1 MDELLYPGL
10 QDVEATA
17 SAGPVVSRRER
28 WERKIDELLIRYDA
42 FVERHR
48 LKPGRFLAAAL
59 LLGAVTTA
67 ATVYTAGYA
76 VVVDGQTLGVVA
88 DKAQYEAIERKVED
102 RVEVILGRDY
112 SLDGHVSFA
121 RQLVAKRDL
130 SDLSGFET
138 YLFNQVDEVTRGY
151 VLSVNGE
158 NLCVQAD
165 STQLAALLDRLKAPY
180 MNENTVVAEFTVPV
194 GLTCEYVAR
203 DQLTD
208 DLAEVEAL
216 LTSNTREAVVYTV
229 VKGDTYSGIA
239 SRYDMTVDEL
249 LAINPQA
256 SLNRLMVGDELTVSA
271 SVPYLGVRTVDKVR
285 YEEAIP
291 APVEYVDDDTMYQ
304 GDSKTLEAGAD
315 GSQMV
320 DARVTYLNGMEQQRD
335 ITAVQQLTAPV
346 TKVVAQGTKE
356 RPKTMAKGYF
366 IWPVRGTIT
375 SRYGGRSLFGTYNF
389 HGGLDIAVPYGT
401 SIKAADGGK
410 VITAG
415 WHNSYGNY
423 IVIDHENG
431 KQTYY
436 AHNSKLLV
444 SVGDRVY
451 QGQVIAKAGST
462 GNSTGSH
469 CHFEVRVNGQRQNPR
484 NYLP

>member
-10 QDVEATA
+10 PNVEETA
-17 SAGPVVSRRER
+17 PAQRLSRKER
-28 WERKIDELLIRYDA
+28 WERKLDELLFRYDA
-42 FVERHR
+42 FVQRHR
-48 LKPGRFLAAAL
+48 PRARWFLAAAL
-59 LLGAVTTA
+59 TLGAVTTA
-67 ATVYTAGYA
+67 ATLYTAGYA

-88 DKAQYEAIERKVED
+88 DTAQFEAIEQ
-102 RVEVILGRDY
+102 RVESRVEAILGRDY
-112 SLDGHVSFA
+112 SLDGHVSFE

-151 VLSVNGE
+151 VLSVDGQD
-158 NLCVQAD
+158 LTAQAD
-165 STQLAALLDRLKAPY
+165 SAQLEALLERLKAPY
-180 MNENTVVAEFTVPV
+180 VNENTIVAEFTVPV
-194 GLTCEYVAR
+194 NLTCEYVGR
-203 DQLTD
+203 DQMKR
-208 DLAEVEAL
+208 DLADVEAL
-216 LTSNTREAVVYTV
+216 LTSNTKEAVTYTV

-239 SRYDMTVDEL
+239 ARYDMSVDEL
-249 LAINPQA
+249 MDMNPQA
-256 SLNRLMVGDELTVSA
+256 SLKRLMIGDELTVSA
-271 SVPYLGVRTVDKVR
+271 SVPYLGVRTVDQIR
-285 YEEAIP
+285 YEEPIP

-315 GSQMV
+315 GVQQV
-320 DARVTYLNGMEQQRD
+320 DARVTYLNGAEQQRD
-335 ITAVQQLTAPV
+335 ITAAQELTAPV
-346 TKVVAQGTKE
+346 TKVVAKGTKE
-356 RPKTMAKGYF
+356 RPKTMAKGNF

-375 SRYGGRSLFGTYNF
+375 SRYGYRTLFGTYNF

-423 IVIDHENG
+423 IIIDHENG

-444 SVGDRVY
+444 SVGQRVY

-462 GNSTGSH
+462 GNSTGNH

>member
-1 MDELLYPGL
+1 MDEILYPGL
-10 QDVEATA
+10 PRTEEVELA
-17 SAGPVVSRRER
+17 PQLSRKER

-42 FVERHR
+42 FMERHR
-48 LKPGRFLAAAL
+48 PRAKWFLALAL
-59 LLGAVTTA
+59 TLGAVTTA

-88 DKAQYEAIERKVED
+88 DKAQFQAIEQKVED

-112 SLDGHVSFA
+112 SLDGHVSFEP
-121 RQLVAKRDL
+121 RLVAKADL
-130 SDLSGFET
+130 SDLGGFET
-138 YLFNQVDEVTRGY
+138 YLFNQVEEVTRGY
-151 VLSVNGE
+151 VLTVDGQDMA
-158 NLCVQAD
+158 VQAD
-165 STQLAALLDRLKAPY
+165 GDELTALLERLKAPY
-180 MNENTVVAEFTVPV
+180 VNENTVVAEFTVPV
-194 GLTCEYVAR
+194 NLTCEYVGQ
-203 DQLTD
+203 DQVGG
-208 DLAEVEAL
+208 DLAEIEAL
-216 LTSNTREAVVYTV
+216 LSSNTREAVTYTV

-239 SRYDMTVDEL
+239 SRYDMSVSDL
-249 LAINPQA
+249 LAINPEA
-256 SLNRLMVGDELTVSA
+256 SLNRLMIGDELTVSA

-291 APVEYVDDDTMYQ
+291 APVEYREDDSMYE
-304 GDSKTLEAGAD
+304 GDSKTLEPGAD
-315 GSQMV
+315 GSRLV

-335 ITAVQQLTAPV
+335 ITATQELTAPV
-346 TKVVAQGTKE
+346 TKVVAKGTKP
-356 RPKTMAKGYF
+356 RPKTMAKGNF

-423 IVIDHENG
+423 IIIDHENG

-444 SVGDRVY
+444 SVGQRVY

-462 GNSTGSH
+462 GNSTGTH

>member
-1 MDELLYPGL
+1 MDEILYPGL
-10 QDVEATA
+10 QPQAEAVPQIQNPGWRETL
-17 SAGPVVSRRER
+17 RR
-28 WERKIDELLIRYDA
+28 KTDEFLFRYDA
-42 FVERHR
+42 FMERHR
-48 LKPGRFLAAAL
+48 PKASWFLAGAL
-59 LLGAVTTA
+59 LVCAVSTA
-67 ATVYTAGYA
+67 ATVYTLGYS
-76 VVVDGQTLGVVA
+76 VSVDGQKLGVVA
-88 DKAQYEAIERKVED
+88 NTAQFEAVERKVED

-112 SLDGHVSFA
+112 SLDGHVSFS
-121 RQLVAKRDL
+121 RCLVKKRSL

-151 VLSVNGE
+151 VLTVGDE
-158 NLCVQAD
+158 TLAVQTD
-165 STQLAALLDRLKAPY
+165 SARLEALLDAIKAPY
-180 MNENTVVAEFTVPV
+180 VNENTIVAEFTTPV
-194 GLTCEYVAR
+194 GLTCEYVGK
-203 DQLTD
+203 DQFQD
-208 DLAEVEAL
+208 DITQVEAL

-229 VKGDTYSGIA
+229 KQGDTYSGVA
-239 SRYDMTVDEL
+239 SRYDMTVSEL
-249 LAINPQA
+249 MAMNPQA
-256 SLNRLMVGDELTVSA
+256 SLNKLLVGDQLTVSA
-271 SVPYLGVRTVDKVR
+271 SIPYLGVRTVDKVR

-291 APVEYVDDDTMYQ
+291 APVEYVDDDSMYQ
-304 GDSKTLEAGAD
+304 GDTKTLDPGVD

-320 DARVTYLNGMEQQRD
+320 DARITYLNGMEEQRD
-335 ITAVQQLTAPV
+335 ITNVQQLSAPQ
-346 TKVVAQGTKE
+346 TKLVARGTKE
-356 RPKTMAKGYF
+356 RPKTMAKGNF

-410 VITAG
+410 VITSG
-415 WHNSYGNY
+415 WNNSYGYY

-444 SVGDRVY
+444 SAGQRVY
-451 QGQVIAKAGST
+451 QGQVIAKAGAT

-469 CHFEVRVNGQRQNPR
+469 CHFEVRINGQRQNPR

>member
-10 QDVEATA
+10 RNAEAA
-17 SAGPVVSRRER
+17 PAPQLSRKER
-28 WERKIDELLIRYDA
+28 WERKIDELLFRYDA

-48 LKPGRFLAAAL
+48 PRASWFLAAAL

-67 ATVYTAGYA
+67 TTVYTTGYG
-76 VVVDGQTLGVVA
+76 VMVDGQKLGVVA
-88 DKAQYEAIERKVED
+88 DKAQFEAIERKVED
-102 RVEVILGRDY
+102 RVEAILGRDY
-112 SLDGHVSFA
+112 SLDGHVDFQWQLAA
-121 RQLVAKRDL
+121 RRDL

-138 YLFNQVDEVTRGY
+138 YLFNQVEEVTRGY
-151 VLSVNGE
+151 VLTVDGE
-158 NLCVQAD
+158 DLAVQGD
-165 STQLAALLDRLKAPY
+165 SARLESLLERLKAPY
-180 MNENTVVAEFTVPV
+180 VNENTVVAEFTVPV
-194 GLTCEYVAR
+194 NLTCEYVGR
-203 DQLTD
+203 DQLVE

-249 LAINPQA
+249 MDINPQA
-256 SLNRLMVGDELTVSA
+256 SLKRLMIGDQLTVSA
-271 SVPYLGVRTVDKVR
+271 SVPYLGVRTVDQVR

-291 APVEYVDDDTMYQ
+291 APVEYVDDDSMYQ
-304 GDSKTLEAGAD
+304 GDSKTLESGAD
-315 GSQMV
+315 GVQLV
-320 DARVTYLNGMEQQRD
+320 DARITRLNGMEQQRD
-335 ITAVQQLTAPV
+335 ITATQQFTAPV
-346 TKVVAQGTKE
+346 TKVVAKGTKE
-356 RPKTMAKGYF
+356 RPKTMAKGNF

-444 SVGDRVY
+444 SAGQRVY

-462 GNSTGSH
+462 GNSTGNH
-469 CHFEVRVNGQRQNPR
+469 CHFEVRLNGQRQNPR